1 MGLHLVKI
9 TKLVV
14 GILQIVI
21 SAFIVFQS
29 TTVGIAHAMENYND
43 AGSTAGTLTAILFLT
58 TGVVYIATRESPK
71 LGGDT
76 AGLIMMLTAWVSAI
90 NNTRD
95 YSDLQIWG
103 WLAFIIGV
111 GFFTWHLIVNKK
123 TKNA

>member
-1 MGLHLVKI
+1 MKV

-21 SAFIVFQS
+21 AVFIVFQS
-29 TTVGIAHAMENYND
+29 MAVGIGHAMENSKD
-43 AGSTAGTLTAILFLT
+43 AGGSAGMITAILFLV
-58 TGVVYIATRESPK
+58 TGIVYMATRKSPK
-71 LGGDT
+71 LGGDI
-76 AGLIMMLTAWVSAI
+76 AGLIMMLITWIFAI
-90 NNTRD
+90 TNAHD

-111 GFFTWHLIVNKK
+111 SFFVWHLIVNKK